1 MNPILFQLLAQIE
14 DHLNITIQQVDKN
27 IKVPVN
33 DFDGKVVYGQKNLST
48 GTGYKDHVAQL
59 VPVVRKLTDLEL
71 QSQSMFL
78 KRLKV

>member
-1 MNPILFQLLAQIE
+1 MAEIE

-27 IKVPVN
+27 MSVPLN

-48 GTGYKDHVAQL
+48 GTGYKDHVQQL
-59 VPVVRKLTDLEL
+59 IPIVKKLTDLEL
-71 QSQSMFL
+71 QSQSLFL